1 MRFEW
6 DEEKNLTNKRRHG
19 VSFEEAKELFT
30 STADY
35 LEIFD
40 ATHSDLEDRLIAI
53 GPISRGLVLV
63 VWTERSGGAVRIISA
78 RWASKAE
85 ERLYF
90 SFKERSP

>member
-19 VSFEEAKELFT
+19 VSFEEATELFT

-40 ATHSDLEDRLIAI
+40 EAHSDLEDRLIAI
-53 GPISRGLVLV
+53 GPISRGLDV
-63 VWTERSGGAVRIISA
+63 VRIISA
-78 RWASKAE
+78 RWASKHE
-85 ERLYF
+85 EQLYF
-90 SFKERSP
+90 SSKEVSHD